1 MKNPYIKLILELV
14 LFIIVFAV
22 LQAVMMGLTATVTAL
37 VEASG
42 SFVATYT
49 ACVGQPK
56 VIAIS
61 TALSS
66 ILTALIF
73 IRVHWTVIDKTFMK
87 SKPWVALIWTVFCT
101 LGVLLPLEAFDEG
114 LNTLC
119 QGWIGMRPFDMPA
132 DYERLFSGLMKE
144 PWGYIAVGVVG
155 PIAEEVVF
163 RGAILRKLLEFWD
176 GKKHWIAIAVSA
188 LIFAAVH
195 GNLAQGIN
203 AFIVGLLL
211 GWMYWRT
218 RSLIPGLIVHF
229 ITNTTSYVI
238 FNLIP
243 AARDGELI
251 DLFHGSTRT
260 LGAAVIFSLFIFLP
274 SIYQL
279 YKGLKRN

>member
-73 IRVHWTVIDKTFMK
+73 IRVHWTVIDKTFMQ
-87 SKPWVALIWTVFCT
+87 SKPWMMLFWAVFCT
-101 LGVLLPLEAFDEG
+101 LGALLPLEAFDEG
-114 LNTLC
+114 LNSLC
-119 QGWIGMRPFDMPA
+119 QSWWGTRPFDMPA
-132 DYERLFSGLMKE
+132 DYMKLFSGLMKE

-155 PIAEEVVF
+155 PVAEEVVF
-163 RGAILRKLLEFWD
+163 RGAILRKLLDIWD
-176 GKKHWIAIAVSA
+176 GNKHWIAIAVSA

-203 AFIVGLLL
+203 AFIIGLLL